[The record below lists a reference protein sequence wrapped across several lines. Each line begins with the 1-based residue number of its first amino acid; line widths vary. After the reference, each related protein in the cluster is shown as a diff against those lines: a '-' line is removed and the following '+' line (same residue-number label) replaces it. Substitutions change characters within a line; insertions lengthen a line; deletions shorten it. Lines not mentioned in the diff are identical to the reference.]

1 MHFSSKNAHLLD
13 CNLILILIHLFT
25 EDTCGINGP
34 SDSTFVVNNIGV
46 GHWPWMA
53 SYGFQDE
60 DKKWQHQ
67 CGATLTSD
75 HHFLT
80 ASHCVK
86 EGANKG

>member
-1 MHFSSKNAHLLD
+1 
-13 CNLILILIHLFT
+13 
-25 EDTCGINGP
+25 
-34 SDSTFVVNNIGV
+34 VVNNNPI

-53 SYGFQDE
+53 SYGFIDE
-60 DKKWQHQ
+60 KKKWQHQ
-67 CGATLTSD
+67 CGATLISD

>member
-1 MHFSSKNAHLLD
+1 
-13 CNLILILIHLFT
+13 LILKQHVLLLFFLIYT
-25 EDTCGINGP
+25 EDTCGKNGILGA
-34 SDSTFVVNNIGV
+34 TFVVNNNPI

-53 SYGFQDE
+53 SYGFIDE
-60 DKKWQHQ
+60 KKKWQHQ
-67 CGATLTSD
+67 CGATLISD

>member
-1 MHFSSKNAHLLD
+1 MIFKVCKISFYCNFSHY
-13 CNLILILIHLFT
+13 T
-25 EDTCGINGP
+25 EDTCGKNVLG
-34 SDSTFVVNNIGV
+34 TNFVIMDKSI

-53 SYGFQDE
+53 SYGFIDQ
-60 DKKWQHQ
+60 KKQWQHQ
-67 CGATLTSD
+67 CGATLITD